1 MNAGWTTVYDVSRD
15 GIGIIPWIIALV
27 WLAGLGFGLVLALGT
42 LVLRFGRAL
51 AILWLTGW
59 TVMGGVGVGNM
70 FYQYAANV
78 RALHGGTC
86 ELAEGH
92 ISRFHRQNIGE
103 KSSEHFVVGG
113 REFRYSR
120 DNLANSA
127 LRDSD
132 GREAARLRPCR
143 RPGQVRCQARGSAM
157 RGSGAGLRGPRERPS
172 RGLGRSPM

>member
-113 REFRYSR
+113 REFRFSR

-127 LRDSD
+127 LRDSTGFTVPLMEGTDVRIWHRD
-132 GREAARLRPCR
+132 GAICRMDARP
-143 RPGQVRCQARGSAM
+143 PAYGPAVVRDK
-157 RGSGAGLRGPRERPS
+157 
-172 RGLGRSPM
+172 